1 MDSQTDT
8 TEIILDEIDSLP
20 TLEDLMQELEAVG
33 ESAFDDGKTPGGI
46 RVVAEKSI
54 EPILEIEP
62 HHAAETE
69 DAKAVAMLRLKRENE
84 ELTAALRRVQSDFEN
99 YRRRVERERGDN
111 YAFALMA
118 IVNNL
123 LPVLDNFRIALTNAE
138 NRSSDTDLQ
147 QFFSGF
153 ELISQQLEK
162 VLQTLGVQPVAALGE
177 TFNPQFH
184 EAVSTEFSADSPPN
198 TVVEEIVRGYRL
210 GSKLVRPAMVKVSV
224 NSE

>member
-1 MDSQTDT
+1 MNSQTDT
-8 TEIILDEIDSLP
+8 TEIILDDIDKLP
-20 TLEDLMQELEAVG
+20 SLEDLMQELEAVG
-33 ESAFDDGKTPGGI
+33 ETAFDDGKTPGGI
-46 RVVAEKSI
+46 RVVAEKSV
-54 EPILEIEP
+54 EPLLEIEP
-62 HHAAETE
+62 AQPAETD
-69 DAKAVAMLRLKRENE
+69 DATAATLLRLKREND

-123 LPVLDNFRIALTNAE
+123 LPVLDNFRIALANAE
-138 NRSSDTDLQ
+138 NRAADKDLQ

-162 VLQTLGVQPVAALGE
+162 VLNTMGLQRISALGE

-184 EAVSTEFSADSPPN
+184 EAVSTEFLPDSPPN

-210 GSKLVRPAMVKVSV
+210 GNKLVRPAMVKVSV
-224 NSE
+224 NAE

>member
-1 MDSQTDT
+1 MNSQTDT
-8 TEIILDEIDSLP
+8 TEIILEEIDSLP
-20 TLEDLMQELEAVG
+20 SLDDLMLELEAAG

-54 EPILEIEP
+54 EPLLEVEP
-62 HHAAETE
+62 VNAAETA
-69 DAKAVAMLRLKRENE
+69 DATTAALLRLKRENE

-123 LPVLDNFRIALTNAE
+123 LPVLDNFRLALANAE
-138 NRSSDTDLQ
+138 NRSSNQDLQ

-162 VLQTLGVQPVAALGE
+162 VLDTLGVQRIAALGE

-184 EAVSTEFSADSPPN
+184 EAVSTEFDPDSPPN

-210 GSKLVRPAMVKVSV
+210 GNKLVRPAMVKVSV
-224 NSE
+224 NAE

>member
-1 MDSQTDT
+1 VDSQTDT

>member
-20 TLEDLMQELEAVG
+20 TLEDLMHELEAVG

-46 RVVAEKSI
+46 RVVAEKST

-62 HHAAETE
+62 HQTAETD
-69 DAKAVAMLRLKRENE
+69 DATTAALLRLRREND

-123 LPVLDNFRIALTNAE
+123 LPVLDNFRIALNNAE
-138 NRSSDTDLQ
+138 NRSSNQDLQ

-177 TFNPQFH
+177 AFNPQFH
-184 EAVSTEFSADSPPN
+184 EAVSTEFVADSPPN

-224 NSE
+224 NAE

>member
-1 MDSQTDT
+1 VDSQTDT

-20 TLEDLMQELEAVG
+20 TLEDLMHELEAVG

-54 EPILEIEP
+54 EPLLEIEP
-62 HHAAETE
+62 HHAAETG
-69 DAKAVAMLRLKRENE
+69 DAKAAAMLRLKRENE

-138 NRSSDTDLQ
+138 NRSSNQDLQ

-177 TFNPQFH
+177 AFNPQFH
-184 EAVSTEFSADSPPN
+184 EAVSTEFVADSPPN

-224 NSE
+224 NAE

>member
-20 TLEDLMQELEAVG
+20 TLEDLMHELEADA

-54 EPILEIEP
+54 EPILEINP
-62 HHAAETE
+62 HHGAETE
-69 DAKAVAMLRLKRENE
+69 DATTAALLRLRREND

-138 NRSSDTDLQ
+138 NRSPNQDLQ

-210 GSKLVRPAMVKVSV
+210 GNKLVRPAMVKVSV
-224 NSE
+224 NAE